1 MRKLILALV
10 AAATVSAGCCRFC
23 DDRDRHY
30 YTPAARPVSAGAP
43 GR

>member
-1 MRKLILALV
+1 MRKLILAAV

-23 DDRDRHY
+23 DDRDSRY
-30 YTPAARPVSAGAP
+30 YTPAARAVSAP